1 MAEESAKRR
10 ARGRD
15 VYETLRR
22 AILHGEYE
30 QSSALRPQQIASD
43 LEVSLAVV
51 RESLLR
57 LAGEGLAVR
66 LPNRGFA
73 VPAQDAAR
81 WQQIAEARMLTE
93 PAALRLAIERGD
105 LRWESRVRS
114 AHHLLSRLPQYDD
127 DGQVSEQW
135 SSAHRDFH
143 RAVLEGGGNDVLLE
157 TFDRM
162 WTASELARR
171 WSVASTPDRDV
182 AHEHLLLEEAAL
194 ARDADTACEVLV
206 RHLSLT
212 ASALAHGRD
221 ETNA

>member
-1 MAEESAKRR
+1 VSEQSAKSR

-30 QSSALRPQQIASD
+30 QSSALRPQQIASE

-57 LAGEGLAVR
+57 LVGEGLAVR

-73 VPAQDAAR
+73 VPAQDATR
-81 WQQIAEARMLTE
+81 WQQIAEARVLTE
-93 PAALRLAIERGD
+93 PVALRLAIERGD

-114 AHHLLSRLPQYDD
+114 AHHLLSRLPPYDE
-127 DGQVSEQW
+127 DGQVSEEW
-135 SSAHRDFH
+135 SRAHRDFH
-143 RAVLEGGGNDVLLE
+143 RAILEGGGNGVLLE

-171 WSVASTPDRDV
+171 WSVVSTPHRDV

-194 ARDADTACEVLV
+194 ARDADAACAVLV

-212 ASALAHGRD
+212 AAALTHGPD
-221 ETNA
+221 DAKA